1 MTMWIKDMTD
11 YLTGMKIKYGV
22 TVEISVSESK
32 YDPFLTFTVSKGQF
46 HARQS
51 MMLETIHAMGD
62 QTSFFEGVL
71 EEMAEKVVDAYDSTN
86 KSKAWNETLQ
96 DIGVREG

>member
-1 MTMWIKDMTD
+1 MMPETM
-11 YLTGMKIKYGV
+11 
-22 TVEISVSESK
+22 
-32 YDPFLTFTVSKGQF
+32 
-46 HARQS
+46 
-51 MMLETIHAMGD
+51 HAMGD

-71 EEMAEKVVDAYDSTN
+71 EEMAEKVADAYDSTN